1 MRGGSAVRKVRR
13 RVVRRLRQAR
23 SAPIA
28 VPPAAAPKSTPAVGK
43 GGRAKRQPRSGP
55 LAGLESLVPSGRG
68 RAVLI
73 LAHSSQRNA
82 MADWLVEFQHDQVTV
97 ISEDDAPEWGLSD
110 AGADQRIAPTLAKVN
125 SSARMLGGLDVI
137 VDLLPSDH
145 LPRGAEDRSDVFG
158 AVFRYLKLK
167 GAYVLDRR
175 ADPRPSLDGLNRWL
189 ELATAADD
197 PERLKALRGRQ
208 TELARSVD
216 TVVVS
221 RDLVVATKRLRHFVK
236 LTDTQVN
243 RVLPA
248 REPSL
253 QVTELEK
260 RRGGEFPSKA
270 TVVSHGADLLAET
283 APSVITYPDLHLRH
297 YEGRVALA
305 GQTLM
310 FSGHTVLPDSF
321 RWHLDKNPSNPRLT
335 SGSPSFARVPSAFVP
350 RREVEGNFYQ
360 LDNTYP
366 HHYGHLMSEVI
377 SRLWGWDAAKRE
389 IPDLKAIFHLKPQS
403 RRDPTLEKAMFTAYG
418 IDESDIVWV
427 NEPVW
432 LSSVVSATPMW
443 HNAVPHYVHPD
454 MIDTWQRIGAGLT
467 AGVDEPPT
475 YDRIF
480 VSRGSGAKA
489 NRVCRNAKDVERY
502 FADRGYTVVYPEDLS
517 LAHQVA
523 TFREARVV
531 AGFGGSAMFNLM
543 YAEKLEGVILLNQ
556 EAYTARNEHLFTS
569 LTGGEVHYFW
579 SRPDVAHPEGGFSPE
594 AFRADWDF
602 DFERNG
608 ADLDAVVARLG

>member
-1 MRGGSAVRKVRR
+1 MRGGSAVRKLRR

-82 MADWLVEFQHDQVTV
+82 MADWLAEFQHDQVTV

-221 RDLVVATKRLRHFVK
+221 RDLVVATKRLRHLVK

-253 QVTELEK
+253 QRERAREAPRRQVPLEGDGVFARGPGGPAGGDRPVADHLPGPAPAALRGP
-260 RRGGEFPSKA
+260 RRAGRTDPD
-270 TVVSHGADLLAET
+270 VLRPHGAARLVPVAPGHRT
-283 APSVITYPDLHLRH
+283 AAQP
-297 YEGRVALA
+297 AA
-305 GQTLM
+305 G
-310 FSGHTVLPDSF
+310 
-321 RWHLDKNPSNPRLT
+321 T
-335 SGSPSFARVPSAFVP
+335 SESPSFARVPSAFVP
-350 RREVEGNFYQ
+350 RREAGGQ
-360 LDNTYP
+360 LSTSSTTTYP
-366 HHYGHLMSEVI
+366 
-377 SRLWGWDAAKRE
+377 
-389 IPDLKAIFHLKPQS
+389 
-403 RRDPTLEKAMFTAYG
+403 
-418 IDESDIVWV
+418 
-427 NEPVW
+427 
-432 LSSVVSATPMW
+432 AT
-443 HNAVPHYVHPD
+443 
-454 MIDTWQRIGAGLT
+454 TG
-467 AGVDEPPT
+467 
-475 YDRIF
+475 
-480 VSRGSGAKA
+480 
-489 NRVCRNAKDVERY
+489 
-502 FADRGYTVVYPEDLS
+502 
-517 LAHQVA
+517 
-523 TFREARVV
+523 
-531 AGFGGSAMFNLM
+531 
-543 YAEKLEGVILLNQ
+543 
-556 EAYTARNEHLFTS
+556 TS
-569 LTGGEVHYFW
+569 
-579 SRPDVAHPEGGFSPE
+579 
-594 AFRADWDF
+594 
-602 DFERNG
+602 
-608 ADLDAVVARLG
+608 